1 MRVGRGRG
9 RTGEAP
15 QVREGQG
22 VRPSSST
29 SPHVSLKRKY
39 TFVPEPC
46 ASTADLSR
54 AGAGRGGRGLRLP
67 GSRLFDTTDQQ
78 SERRTPRLGA
88 NSLSTGLGSPSR
100 AAHRSVRL
108 HRQRLEYA
116 GEARTAHRVRSS
128 GRHLRRRRS
137 LTSSATRTSSRAT
150 MAMASS
156 PSSGCSPSHV
166 PQPTMSGGGSPG
178 PRTLPSPQSLCLHQ
192 AV

>member
-1 MRVGRGRG
+1 VISGPNLTQETEATERTDGDGSRVRGVCGGRGR
-9 RTGEAP
+9 AP
-15 QVREGQG
+15 SARA
-22 VRPSSST
+22 T
-29 SPHVSLKRKY
+29 SHL
-39 TFVPEPC
+39 C
-46 ASTADLSR
+46 LHWHDLSR
-54 AGAGRGGRGLRLP
+54 AGAVRGERGDAPTSTRLSAMTP
-67 GSRLFDTTDQQ
+67 DQQ
-78 SERRTPRLGA
+78 SKRRTPRLGA
-88 NSLSTGLGSPSR
+88 NSLSTRLGSPSR

-150 MAMASS
+150 MAMVSS
-156 PSSGCSPSHV
+156 TSSGCSPSHV